1 MPFTVEELSD
11 VAMNIDGSGMLAA
24 AGNIAAAGA
33 AAHSLYS
40 MSAGSGNPLPNK
52 KATGNNREPVITSHA
67 ESGRTYVNSKSKGSF
82 GGVKNSVD
90 DVITNDDYYDKN
102 LSLIGEHQMTS
113 LKFVAGPK
121 LYPDHFKHFMKQF
134 QASGVTRTS
143 WAGRVLVPVGQRRYH
158 HQCFRHNLSTDDSTS
173 AGPGAGPADYPSE
186 FKNNILYPSNPEKFY
201 PATDINGN
209 PPVTAVALAP
219 NTQPFRDMK
228 NGAVYWSPDNRSD
241 LEDMSWNANRFK
253 PSPIA
258 NNTTST
264 VLLKDD
270 VPTFVP
276 NAHARKSAIYVSN
289 AVNAENIPSGEVR
302 PAGWQ
307 WKACINE
314 GHVNY
319 NFMNKGLGPAKVEM
333 ILWKI
338 KKTHLMSARIADY
351 QHSLDY
357 PVAASIKAI
366 QEGWCNNNLAIAS
379 TEKYDGRVPSI
390 DDVTIN
396 PRFPFLPQLKRTR
409 QRNVD
414 FLEVGRQTFAL
425 TSGARRAVTFQLPGE
440 VYNPINIATKTPE
453 EINPFDTGKIPAC
466 MDEHTYM
473 ITIAVNGIRGTA
485 AYQTP
490 FSTNP
495 DGSTNPA
502 SYGRVGDDFSEAN
515 VQFYCSYEEKVG
527 PCVYQPPQNKLL
539 YNHGGVKKPTVP
551 AGVTQLVGTMLPQD
565 KAIRYNNNPNFTEAS
580 SSASNA
586 GNSYG

>member
-1 MPFTVEELSD
+1 MSSA
-11 VAMNIDGSGMLAA
+11 AMNLDGSSILAA

-33 AAHSLYS
+33 AAHSLYN
-40 MSAGSGNPLPNK
+40 MAAGGGPPPNK
-52 KATGNNREPVITSHA
+52 KATNNNREPVITSNA
-67 ESGRTYVNSKSKGSF
+67 YSDRVYVTNKRKNDTAGVSNSI
-82 GGVKNSVD
+82 D
-90 DVITNDDYYDKN
+90 DVITNDDYFDK
-102 LSLIGEHQMTS
+102 SMTLIGEHQMSS

-143 WAGRVLVPVGQRRYH
+143 WAGRVLVPVGERRYH
-158 HQCFRHNLSTDDSTS
+158 HQVFRHNLSTDDSTF
-173 AGPGAGPADYPSE
+173 AAPADYPTA
-186 FKNNILYPSNPEKFY
+186 FKSYILYPSNPAKFY

-209 PPVTAVALAP
+209 PPVTAIPFAP
-219 NTQPFRDMK
+219 NTQPFRDMT

-258 NNTTST
+258 NATTAVT
-264 VLLKDD
+264 LLKDD

-289 AVNAENIPSGEVR
+289 EADAQNIPSGEVR

-333 ILWKI
+333 ILWKV
-338 KKTHLMSARIADY
+338 KKTHLMSARISDY
-351 QHSLDY
+351 EDTYEY
-357 PVAASIKAI
+357 PAAATIKAI

-414 FLEVGRQTFAL
+414 FTEVGRQVFAL
-425 TSGARRAVTFQLPGE
+425 TSGGRRAVSFQLPGE

-453 EINPFDTGKIPAC
+453 EINPFDTGKIPPC

-473 ITIAVNGIRGTA
+473 ITMAVNGIRGTA

-539 YNHGGVKKPTVP
+539 YNHGGIKKPTIP
-551 AGVTQLVGTMLPQD
+551 EGLTELVGTMLPQD
-565 KAIRYNNNPNFTEAS
+565 KSLRYNINPNFNQGS
-580 SSASNA
+580 SSAFN
-586 GNSYG
+586 GGQTPG